1 MDDLSVKKN
10 IGLQV
15 SRILVDGKEQ
25 QKYAAMAG
33 KSGRPEGSYYRAFPE
48 TPYLK
53 PAIQDLKQY
62 AGQDDDQ
69 ELRAVAKKP
78 FPDLHLVYASMLPSI
93 G

>member
-1 MDDLSVKKN
+1 M
-10 IGLQV
+10 
-15 SRILVDGKEQ
+15 SRILLDGKEQ

-48 TPYLK
+48 TAYLK

-62 AGQDDDQ
+62 AGQHDDQ
-69 ELRAVAKKP
+69 ELQTVAKKP
-78 FPDLHLVYASMLPSI
+78 FPDLRLVYASMLTPT